1 MLLGQVSSA
10 SNSDAAWRF
19 NFMVGRL
26 VSCVTWTLFG
36 QVSCAGFL
44 YSVLDTLG
52 GHVFCCWSIGVS
64 IALGFSCSSHAC
76 M

>member
-1 MLLGQVSSA
+1 MLLDEEAG
-10 SNSDAAWRF
+10 F
-19 NFMVGRL
+19 L
-26 VSCVTWTLFG
+26 CKVSCG
-36 QVSCAGFL
+36 NFL

-52 GHVFCCWSIGVS
+52 GHVLCCWPIGVS